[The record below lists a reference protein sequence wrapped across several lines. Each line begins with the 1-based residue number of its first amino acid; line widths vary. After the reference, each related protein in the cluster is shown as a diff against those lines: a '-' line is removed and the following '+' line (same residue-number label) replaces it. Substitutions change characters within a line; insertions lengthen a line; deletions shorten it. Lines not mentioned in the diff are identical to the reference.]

1 MNYIEYKNEIEK
13 MMKEDYE
20 NFFKALVSLERNI
33 NDMNVLDDMYCK
45 YMDNDN
51 IGLISEDI

>member
-1 MNYIEYKNEIEK
+1 

>member
-1 MNYIEYKNEIEK
+1 MTYNKYKNKIEK

-33 NDMNVLDDMYCK
+33 NDEDVLDDMYYN
-45 YMDNDN
+45 YMDNDDVM
-51 IGLISEDI
+51 LISEDI

>member
-45 YMDNDN
+45 YMDNDS
-51 IGLISEDI
+51 IGLVSEDI